1 MECQEEPMEDAEM
14 RMRPSEFQDEES
26 LSGGGGGRKGKKA
39 ELSRTRSGEYKKMF
53 RNAVKK
59 NNVIHKIQV
68 LQEEKDVVKEME
80 LTKASEGARGFKER
94 FRRSRP
100 NSVCDPLDMIP
111 ASEGQQ
117 QQQQQRSSVARA
129 ETVSI
134 DHQEQEEEMEEEIEE
149 ELECEDEED
158 FVAPTSR
165 TTASIQQT

>member
-1 MECQEEPMEDAEM
+1 MEESGEV
-14 RMRPSEFQDEES
+14 RMRTTAAEFQDEAS
-26 LSGGGGGRKGKKA
+26 LARKSKKV

-111 ASEGQQ
+111 ASEGQ
-117 QQQQQRSSVARA
+117 RSVGRA
-129 ETVSI
+129 EAASI
-134 DHQEQEEEMEEEIEE
+134 DQEEEMEEEIEE
-149 ELECEDEED
+149 EIGNEGQQIEDEGG
-158 FVAPTSR
+158 FGTRVSR
-165 TTASIQQT
+165 TTSLQQT